1 MDLLTEEAAMFERG
15 EVPKY
20 FKISYKE
27 CRTQIPPQ
35 YIKGW
40 CSQTAPW
47 DAWVGAK
54 VKGDVYCIVKLLRG
68 VLKVFGAEIDKVVT
82 NWMWLCW

>member
-20 FKISYKE
+20 FKISYEE

-35 YIKGW
+35 YIKG
-40 CSQTAPW
+40 
-47 DAWVGAK
+47 
-54 VKGDVYCIVKLLRG
+54 
-68 VLKVFGAEIDKVVT
+68 
-82 NWMWLCW
+82 